1 MKHTNKELL
10 GKGIKFLAGALP
22 LTLLGPVVLFSAFK
36 NQEHPYYIFV
46 LIFGLLAFVGAIA
59 LMFLGIRTIIKA
71 VFDK

>member
-10 GKGIKFLAGALP
+10 GKGIKYLAGALP

-46 LIFGLLAFVGAIA
+46 LIFGLIAFIGAIA
-59 LMFLGIRTIIKA
+59 LIFLGIRTIIKA
-71 VFDK
+71 VFD

>member
-10 GKGIKFLAGALP
+10 GKGIKYLAGALP

-46 LIFGLLAFVGAIA
+46 LIFGLIAFIGAIT

-71 VFDK
+71 VFD

>member
-10 GKGIKFLAGALP
+10 GKGIKFLASALP
-22 LTLLGPVVLFSAFK
+22 LTLLGPVVLFSAFN
-36 NQEHPYYIFV
+36 NQESPYYIYV